1 MTSAL
6 RPCVAVASDQL
17 LVASVVAAAL
27 SGKGLG
33 CSVLAWPSGP
43 DVAEEDES
51 ARDSVCEVTAAAIDV
66 GLMISDFDGVTRI
79 RSGVRLMSD
88 LPVRWVVL
96 TGAPRG
102 PLWGALLEVGSWHV
116 APASVGLD
124 EVTEILQAVSDG
136 ATITTGAD
144 RAELLESW
152 RAVLS
157 GHEELVA
164 RLATMTPR
172 EKEVLQLLYSGSP
185 VRSIAQHF
193 DVAEATVR
201 TQVKR
206 VLRKLD
212 VRSQLAAVAAFEHA
226 RRVETA
232 ADRTDLV
239 VSKMWLGRQLPA
251 IARSPP

>member
-1 MTSAL
+1 MSSAL

-27 SGKGLG
+27 SGRGLR
-33 CSVLAWPSGP
+33 CAVLAWPSGP
-43 DVAEEDES
+43 DGPVPASSD
-51 ARDSVCEVTAAAIDV
+51 DSLTEAAAESGVDAA
-66 GLMISDFDGVTRI
+66 LLISDFDGVARI
-79 RSGVRLMSD
+79 RSGVRL
-88 LPVRWVVL
+88 LREVPARWVVL

-116 APASVGLD
+116 APASSGLD
-124 EVTEILQAVSDG
+124 EVTEVLRAAAVG
-136 ATITTGAD
+136 AVVTSEAD

-152 RAVLS
+152 RTVVS
-157 GHEELVA
+157 RHEELVA

-172 EKEVLQLLYSGSP
+172 EKEVLQLLYAGSP
-185 VRSIAQHF
+185 VRSIAREF

-232 ADRTDLV
+232 TDGTDVV
-239 VSKMWLGRQLPA
+239 VSEMWLGRQLPA